1 MRDQESVGRAPAIQA
16 VAGDGLSQP
25 REFLGHKRSQTQE
38 GLLEIIW
45 GTRDGQYVKRLFFS
59 DVEKD

>member
-25 REFLGHKRSQTQE
+25 REFLGHKR
-38 GLLEIIW
+38 
-45 GTRDGQYVKRLFFS
+45 VKHRRVYLKSFGGA
-59 DVEKD
+59 EMGNM